1 MKLSFFIFLIIS
13 ALFGAIMA
21 VPGAPSGS
29 PPNGPPPNGPPPSG
43 RRGPPSTNNTS
54 SG

>member
-1 MKLSFFIFLIIS
+1 MYIHFCITFQ
-13 ALFGAIMA
+13 A

-43 RRGPPSTNNTS
+43 SK
-54 SG
+54 